1 LASTF
6 KGFFHLSKE
15 ENMSIRTIGVVGAG
29 AMGGGIAHVA
39 AMSGYEVVLRDI
51 DMSFV
56 DRAIK
61 NMDKFMA
68 RSVEKGKMSEEQR
81 QAALARVKGTISLED
96 FAGADFVIE
105 AVIEDLNLKRE
116 VFQELNRICR
126 PEIILATNTSSMS
139 ITSVAASSGRPEKV
153 CGMHFFNP
161 AQIMRLVEVIRG
173 LQTSD
178 ETIAAARALAE
189 SFGKKTIEVK
199 KDSPGFVV
207 NRIMTPQFIEACRLL
222 QEGVASVEDIDMA
235 VKLGLNYPMGPFEL
249 MDFTGI
255 DISYFVMEYFASEF
269 HDGHYAAPQ
278 IIKQM
283 YRAGRLGK
291 KTGGGF
297 YNN

>member
-1 LASTF
+1 M
-6 KGFFHLSKE
+6 G
-15 ENMSIRTIGVVGAG
+15 IRRVGVVGAG
-29 AMGGGIAHVA
+29 AMGTGIAHVA
-39 AMSGYEVVLRDI
+39 AMSGYEVILRDI

-56 DRAIK
+56 ERSIN

-68 RSVEKGKMSEEQR
+68 RSVEKGKMTPEQR
-81 QAALARVKGTISLED
+81 QATKDRVKGTIRLED
-96 FAGADFVIE
+96 FADADFIIE
-105 AVIEDLNLKRE
+105 AVIENIDLKKE
-116 VFQELNRICR
+116 VFQALDKICR

-139 ITSVAASSGRPEKV
+139 ITTIAASTGRPDKV

-178 ETIAAARALAE
+178 ETVSAAKALAE

-207 NRIMTPQFIEACRLL
+207 NRIMIPQLVEAARVLE
-222 QEGVASVEDIDMA
+222 EGVASVEDIDTA

-255 DISYFVMEYFASEF
+255 DIAYFVMEYLADEF
-269 HDGHYAAPQ
+269 RNAQYAAPQ
-278 IIKQM
+278 NIKQLV
-283 YRAGRLGK
+283 RAGKLGK

-297 YNN
+297 Y

>member
-1 LASTF
+1 
-6 KGFFHLSKE
+6 
-15 ENMSIRTIGVVGAG
+15 MSIKTIGVVGAG
-29 AMGGGIAHVA
+29 AMGTGIANVA
-39 AMSGYEVVLRDI
+39 AVAGYNVVLRDI

-56 DRAIK
+56 NNSLK
-61 NMDKFMA
+61 NMDRFMA
-68 RSVEKGKMSEEQR
+68 RSVEKGKMSQEDRE
-81 QAALARVKGTISLED
+81 AALGRIRGTVVLED
-96 FAGADFVIE
+96 MADVDFVIE
-105 AVIEDLNLKRE
+105 AVLEKMDLKKE
-116 VFQELNRICR
+116 VFQTLDKLCR
-126 PEIILATNTSSMS
+126 PEVCLTSNTSSMS
-139 ITSVAASSGRPEKV
+139 ITAIAATTGRPEKV

-178 ETIAAARALAE
+178 ETIATAKALAE

-207 NRIMTPQFIEACRLL
+207 NRIMMPQFIEAARLL
-222 QEGVASVEDIDMA
+222 EEGVASVEDIDTA

-255 DISYFVMEYFASEF
+255 DISYFVMEYFADELRNNQ
-269 HDGHYAAPQ
+269 YAAPQ

-283 YRAGRLGK
+283 VRAGKLGK

-297 YNN
+297 YSK

>member
-1 LASTF
+1 M
-6 KGFFHLSKE
+6 G
-15 ENMSIRTIGVVGAG
+15 IRRVGVVGAG
-29 AMGGGIAHVA
+29 AMGTGIAHVA
-39 AMSGYEVVLRDI
+39 AMSGYEVILRDI

-56 DRAIK
+56 ERSIN

-68 RSVEKGKMSEEQR
+68 RSVEKGKMTPEQR
-81 QAALARVKGTISLED
+81 QGTKDRVKGTIRLED
-96 FAGADFVIE
+96 FADADFIIE
-105 AVIEDLNLKRE
+105 AVIENIDLKKE
-116 VFQELNRICR
+116 VFQALDKICR

-139 ITSVAASSGRPEKV
+139 ITTIAASTGRPDKV

-178 ETIAAARALAE
+178 ETVSAAKALAE

-207 NRIMTPQFIEACRLL
+207 NRIMIPQLVEAARVLE
-222 QEGVASVEDIDMA
+222 EGVASVEDIDTA

-255 DISYFVMEYFASEF
+255 DIAYFVMEYLADEF
-269 HDGHYAAPQ
+269 RNAQYAAPQ
-278 IIKQM
+278 NIKQLV
-283 YRAGRLGK
+283 RAGKLGK

-297 YNN
+297 Y

>member
-1 LASTF
+1 
-6 KGFFHLSKE
+6 
-15 ENMSIRTIGVVGAG
+15 
-29 AMGGGIAHVA
+29 MGTGIANVA
-39 AMSGYEVVLRDI
+39 AMAGYNVVLRDI

-56 DRAIK
+56 NNSLK
-61 NMDKFMA
+61 NMDKFMS
-68 RSVEKGKMSEEQR
+68 RSVEKGKMTDEQR
-81 QAALARVKGTISLED
+81 QAALDRIKGTVVLED
-96 FAGADFVIE
+96 LADVDFVIE
-105 AVIEDLNLKRE
+105 AVLEVMDLKKE
-116 VFQELNRICR
+116 VFQTLDKICR
-126 PEIILATNTSSMS
+126 PEVLLTSNTSSMS
-139 ITSVAASSGRPEKV
+139 ITALAATTGRPDKV

-178 ETIAAARALAE
+178 ETIATAKALAE

-207 NRIMTPQFIEACRLL
+207 NRIMVPQFIEAARLL
-222 QEGVASVEDIDMA
+222 EQGVASIEDIDTA

-255 DISYFVMEYFASEF
+255 DISYFVMEYFADELRNNQ
-269 HDGHYAAPQ
+269 YAAPQ

-283 YRAGRLGK
+283 VRAGKLGK

-297 YNN
+297 YSK